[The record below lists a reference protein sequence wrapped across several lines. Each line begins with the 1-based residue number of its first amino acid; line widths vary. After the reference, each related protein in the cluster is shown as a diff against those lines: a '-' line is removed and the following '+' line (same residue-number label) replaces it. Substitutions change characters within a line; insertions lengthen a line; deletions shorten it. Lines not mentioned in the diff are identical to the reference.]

1 MIKDF
6 TNTQKSNYSIHTDI
20 ESSVI
25 DILKQVPYGEA
36 IVHLKN
42 IQAELTRLNG
52 LSIMQKV
59 SKFAMAHPKIKEPSN
74 SYKR

>member
-1 MIKDF
+1 MVKNY
-6 TNTQKSNYSIHTDI
+6 TNNIQSNYSIHTDI

-25 DILKQVPYGEA
+25 DILKQVPYEQA

-42 IQAELTRLNG
+42 IEVELTKRNG
-52 LSIMQKV
+52 LSIMEQV
-59 SKFAMAHPKIKEPSN
+59 SKFGREHPKIKEPSN